1 LCECLCFFI
10 YFTEKLTAIFDAP
23 LRYRGLKH
31 PLSEVSNEYTVGN
44 TVYLHSVTST
54 TTDDQTAL
62 RKFGRPDSAQ
72 PTGAAGTYLKLY
84 VKSAKCIEALSKKPH
99 EQEYMINFNAKFR
112 VSCAARA
119 AVH

>member
-1 LCECLCFFI
+1 M
-10 YFTEKLTAIFDAP
+10 P
-23 LRYRGLKH
+23 RLRYRGLKH

-54 TTDDQTAL
+54 TTDDQNTL
-62 RKFGRPDSAQ
+62 RRFGRPDSAQ
-72 PTGAAGTYLKLY
+72 PGAAGTYLKLY
-84 VKSAKCIEALSKKPH
+84 VKSAKCIEALSMLPH

-119 AVH
+119 AAH